1 MYTRHP
7 STSGFTLMEV
17 MIVVLIIIFLFS
29 FAIFPYSY
37 YMKRSYVE
45 RSRDILGQ
53 EWILAH
59 KEIRNGKLFD
69 GDQHARTVLIFEK
82 GSENISEYKY
92 LGTDYPEL
100 TEFTPTS
107 TNPNIKFEKYHE
119 FDSGIKLQKY
129 HGFTGAESNH
139 KFGYMIQPP
148 FGKGVFFTGGLNS
161 EFTLTGIYLTI
172 GYNGASLETGHARE
186 MLLRPYLQ

>member
-7 STSGFTLMEV
+7 STSWFTLMEV

-45 RSRDILGQ
+45 RSRDILWQ

-92 LGTDYPEL
+92 LWTDYPEL

-129 HGFTGAESNH
+129 HWFTWAESNH
-139 KFGYMIQPP
+139 KFWYMIQPP
-148 FGKGVFFTGGLNS
+148 FWKGVFFTGWLNS

-172 GYNGASLETGHARE
+172 GYNWASLETWHARE